1 MFLCLQRVY
10 VRVTFVVV
18 WILGE
23 KININKHFRQ
33 TTLVLAALGSRVCT
47 QALGDPG
54 KSTPFLVN

>member
-1 MFLCLQRVY
+1 M
-10 VRVTFVVV
+10 VV